1 MDLEPPLAFEV
12 GTYAVL
18 SLIIAADVLLAYRR
32 PRAATVRGSALGV
45 GLYAGLALAFAALL
59 YAMSGAEYAAQFVTG
74 WVAGY
79 SLSIDNLVV
88 FGIVMAVLA
97 VPRQIQQ
104 QVLVVGVVV
113 ALLLRGV
120 LIGAGAVVVEQFS
133 AVFYLFGLFL
143 LYTAVNQ
150 LLGSHDDEEESE
162 HRVIAFLRRRIPVTG
177 HFDGARLRTVV
188 DGRKVLT
195 PVVVVVLALGTADIV
210 FALDSVPAVFG
221 VTQSPFLVFTANIF
235 ALMGLRWLY
244 FLVGDLAGALVYLRY
259 GVAAVLA
266 FLGVKLAFHALR
278 SNDLP
283 FVNGGE
289 NVGWAPE
296 IGTVTSLLVIV
307 AAMAVAT
314 IASVVP
320 LRRRSRRSSKGP
332 RHR

>member
-45 GLYAGLALAFAALL
+45 GLYAGLALAFASLL

-195 PVVVVVLALGTADIV
+195 PVVIVVLALGTADIV

-221 VTQSPFLVFTANIF
+221 VTQSPFLVFTANFF

-266 FLGVKLAFHALR
+266 FLGVKLVFHALR

>member
-88 FGIVMAVLA
+88 FGIVMAVFA

-120 LIGAGAVVVEQFS
+120 LVGAGAVVVEQFS

-195 PVVVVVLALGTADIV
+195 PVVIVVLALGTADIV

-221 VTQSPFLVFTANIF
+221 VTQSPFLVFTANFF

-266 FLGVKLAFHALR
+266 FLGVKLVFHALR

-320 LRRRSRRSSKGP
+320 LGRRSRRSSKGP

>member
-59 YAMSGAEYAAQFVTG
+59 YSMSGAEYAAQFVTG

-88 FGIVMAVLA
+88 FGIVMAVFA

-266 FLGVKLAFHALR
+266 FLGVKLVFHALR

>member
-59 YAMSGAEYAAQFVTG
+59 YSMSGAEYAAQFVTG

-88 FGIVMAVLA
+88 FGIVMAVFA

-150 LLGSHDDEEESE
+150 LLGSDDDEEESE

-266 FLGVKLAFHALR
+266 FLGVKLVFHALR

>member
-18 SLIIAADVLLAYRR
+18 ALIIAADLLLAYRR

-88 FGIVMAVLA
+88 FGIVMAVFA

-195 PVVVVVLALGTADIV
+195 PVVIVVLALGTADIV

-266 FLGVKLAFHALR
+266 FLGVKLVFHALR